1 MNFASI
7 AYEFLYLN
15 LLGVGHC
22 FAWQG
27 TRPLVADEPY
37 VIAQQSHVKNTITQF
52 YLVVIVV
59 ILHLRQ

>member
-1 MNFASI
+1 LGKIM
-7 AYEFLYLN
+7 Y

-37 VIAQQSHVKNTITQF
+37 VIAQQSRVENTITQF